1 MTRRAAFEQARN
13 RRERGIVSSI
23 LHAEN
28 DADNWPDRA
37 FGHLCMFAG
46 LQTTPWTIEQF
57 REYAAEHGLDMPEE
71 LRAFGGVTLR
81 ALHRKII
88 ERVGYSPAHSSNGS
102 PKPLY
107 LRRNLTHD

>member
-1 MTRRAAFEQARN
+1 MTRSAAFDLAKN

-23 LHAEN
+23 LHA
-28 DADNWPDRA
+28 DDTAKDWADRA

-46 LQTTPWTIEQF
+46 SQSQPWTVEQF

-88 ERVGYSPAHSSNGS
+88 TRVGYAPAHSSNGS

-107 LRRNLTHD
+107 LRANA